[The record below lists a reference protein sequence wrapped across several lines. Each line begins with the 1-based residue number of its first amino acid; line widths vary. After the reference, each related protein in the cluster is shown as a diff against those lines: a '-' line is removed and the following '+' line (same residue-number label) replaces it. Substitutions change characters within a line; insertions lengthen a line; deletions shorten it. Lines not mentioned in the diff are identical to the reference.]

1 MRGSWGSPLR
11 RAQGEL
17 LELALVK
24 EEWGTQMDFTPG
36 SQRHLFPEN
45 TTIPHSSLWPLPLVL
60 VSLGPQPRVSCSQ
73 AGQDGQPE
81 VSTL

>member
-1 MRGSWGSPLR
+1 
-11 RAQGEL
+11 
-17 LELALVK
+17 
-24 EEWGTQMDFTPG
+24 MDFTPE

-45 TTIPHSSLWPLPLVL
+45 TTIPHSSLWPLPLAL